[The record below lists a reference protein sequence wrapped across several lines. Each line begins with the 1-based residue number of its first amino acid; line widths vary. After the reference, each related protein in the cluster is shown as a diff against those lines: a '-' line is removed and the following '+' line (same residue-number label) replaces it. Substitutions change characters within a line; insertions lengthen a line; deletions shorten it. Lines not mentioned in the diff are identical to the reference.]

1 MSSSKPST
9 FALPM
14 LVRSRKEH
22 KNKMARMG
30 RILNENASGVS
41 GLLTVH
47 AFHPDTRYAASLPS
61 IQLKQQAPD

>member
-1 MSSSKPST
+1 
-9 FALPM
+9 
-14 LVRSRKEH
+14 
-22 KNKMARMG
+22 MG